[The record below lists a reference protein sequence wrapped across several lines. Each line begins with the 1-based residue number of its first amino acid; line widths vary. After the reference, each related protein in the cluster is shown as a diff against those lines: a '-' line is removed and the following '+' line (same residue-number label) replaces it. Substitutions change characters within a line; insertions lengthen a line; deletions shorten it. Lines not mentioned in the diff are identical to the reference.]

1 MRFQISALPYA
12 PFADLFDLDDAAL
25 KARGALRATATHK
38 PGFPCRVSL
47 TDAEPGEEIILV
59 NYEHQDA
66 DSPYRSR
73 HAVWVRRNA
82 EEARPA
88 VGETPAQ
95 LRTRILSLRA
105 FDADGM
111 IVTADLVEGA
121 ALESMIDAMLAD
133 PADAYI
139 HAHFAKPGCYAAL
152 IDRA

>member
-12 PFADLFDLDDAAL
+12 LFADLFDLDDAAL
-25 KARGALRATATHK
+25 KTRGALRATATHK

-47 TDAEPGEEIILV
+47 ADAEPGEEIILV

-88 VGETPAQ
+88 VGETPLQ
-95 LRTRILSLRA
+95 LRTRTLSMRA
-105 FDADGM
+105 FDIDGM
-111 IVTADLVEGA
+111 IVSADLVEGA
-121 ALESMIDAMLAD
+121 QIETMIDAMLAD
-133 PADAYI
+133 PAVAYI
-139 HAHFAKPGCYAAL
+139 HAHFAKPGCYAAR